1 MVNASGEQRARKTNR
16 FSRRNIQLKS
26 IGYNLI
32 VLEALFNL
40 LWLALSVA
48 LLCFWLWSQRRWA
61 DTSLR
66 ASTRM
71 QIMALA
77 ILIVILFP
85 VVSLTDDLQAC
96 TAPAEAE
103 HLTRRGD
110 LQSHADSPLHTA
122 AIVVAALLSFPRASR
137 FQTIS
142 HLSPAMEIVTPSE
155 NYLSIVGNRP
165 PPVT

>member
-1 MVNASGEQRARKTNR
+1 MQ
-16 FSRRNIQLKS
+16 S
-26 IGYNLI
+26 IGYNLT
-32 VLEALFNL
+32 VLEAVFNL
-40 LWLALSVA
+40 IWLALSFA
-48 LLCFWLWSQRRWA
+48 LLGLWLWSQRRWA
-61 DTSLR
+61 DASLR
-66 ASTRM
+66 TTTRM

-77 ILIVILFP
+77 ILIVILLP

-110 LQSHADSPLHTA
+110 LQAHADSPLHTA
-122 AIVVAALLSFPRASR
+122 LIVVAALLSFPQASG

-155 NYLSIVGNRP
+155 DYLSIVGNRP

>member
-1 MVNASGEQRARKTNR
+1 MQSVE
-16 FSRRNIQLKS
+16 
-26 IGYNLI
+26 YNLI
-32 VLEALFNL
+32 VLETLFNM
-40 LWLALSVA
+40 LWLALSAA

-66 ASTRM
+66 ASTRL

-103 HLTRRGD
+103 HLMRRGD
-110 LQSHADSPLHTA
+110 LQAHADSTLHTA
-122 AIVVAALLSFPRASR
+122 WIVAAALLSFHQASG
-137 FQTIS
+137 FQTIC

-155 NYLSIVGNRP
+155 DYLSIVGNRP

>member
-1 MVNASGEQRARKTNR
+1 
-16 FSRRNIQLKS
+16 
-26 IGYNLI
+26 
-32 VLEALFNL
+32 
-40 LWLALSVA
+40 
-48 LLCFWLWSQRRWA
+48 
-61 DTSLR
+61 
-66 ASTRM
+66 M

-110 LQSHADSPLHTA
+110 LQCHADSPLHTA
-122 AIVVAALLSFPRASR
+122 AIVVAALLSFPPASG
-137 FQTIS
+137 FQTIP
-142 HLSPAMEIVTPSE
+142 HLSKAMEIKTPSE